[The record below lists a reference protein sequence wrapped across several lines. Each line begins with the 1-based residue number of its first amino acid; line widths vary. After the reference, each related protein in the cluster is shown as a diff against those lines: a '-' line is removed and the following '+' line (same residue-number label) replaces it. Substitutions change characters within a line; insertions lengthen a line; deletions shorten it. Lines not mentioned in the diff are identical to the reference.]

1 MIYKTEHE
9 ANATSART
17 KRPVINSNVL
27 RTTTIKCLSQ
37 TLPRDLQRDN
47 KGGVTLCI
55 EKNHSIMQIA
65 SKALYTNCP

>member
-1 MIYKTEHE
+1 MIYKMKHE
-9 ANATSART
+9 TNATSDGM

-27 RTTTIKCLSQ
+27 RTATIKCLLQ
-37 TLPRDLQRDN
+37 THLWDLHRDN